1 MSDLNRIQIIG
12 RLGQDPESRYTPS
25 GKRVT
30 KFSVATNRRWT
41 SPDGKENTATDWFNV
56 ETWNG
61 LAEVV
66 DQYLRKGRKVFVEGR
81 LQVERY
87 EKDGQPCQ
95 YVKIVASNVIFL
107 DSRGTADEIETPEM
121 ESVPF

>member
-1 MSDLNRIQIIG
+1 MSDLNRVQVIG

-30 KFSVATNRRWT
+30 RFSVAANRRWT
-41 SPDGKENTATDWFNV
+41 SPDGEVNAATDWFNV
-56 ETWNG
+56 ECWNG

-66 DQYLRKGRKVFVEGR
+66 DTYLRKGRKVYVEGR

-87 EKDGQPCQ
+87 EKDGQNCQ

-107 DSRGTADEIETPEM
+107 DSPAGSDDIKEAELEE
-121 ESVPF
+121 VPF